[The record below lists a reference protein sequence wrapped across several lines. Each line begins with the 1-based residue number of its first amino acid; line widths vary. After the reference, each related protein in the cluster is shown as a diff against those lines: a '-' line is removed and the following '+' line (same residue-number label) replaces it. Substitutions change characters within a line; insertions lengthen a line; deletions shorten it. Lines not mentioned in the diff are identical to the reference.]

1 MGLFGSSKNRW
12 ELSVPNIS
20 CDHCERRVR
29 NALEE
34 ISGIEEVRPDAK
46 KKRVTV
52 RVDSSQPPEKS
63 AVYSALEE
71 AGYPVAD
78 A

>member
-1 MGLFGSSKNRW
+1 M
-12 ELSVPNIS
+12 
-20 CDHCERRVR
+20 RVR
-29 NALEE
+29 KALEE